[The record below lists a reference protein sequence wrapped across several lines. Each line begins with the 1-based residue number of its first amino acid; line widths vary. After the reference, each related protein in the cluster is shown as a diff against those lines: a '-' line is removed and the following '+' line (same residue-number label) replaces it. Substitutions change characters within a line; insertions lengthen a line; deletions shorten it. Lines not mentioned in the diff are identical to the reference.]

1 MVISI
6 FDKIANRTR
15 IGFLTA
21 FVLLLISYVL
31 TFFSTQKVIE
41 QANGINHTNRIIHDL
56 DNVLGFI
63 TRGES
68 AFRGY
73 VISDNKDL
81 LNQYDQSIRSTDS
94 TMKALKSFTADKPHY
109 QQNLDTLQHLIEQ
122 KYQWMERLFSHFENT
137 HSITPGF
144 IADNEELTVKMKNIE
159 QYVYTMQASE
169 RELWQQRSE
178 NVSQYSS
185 FIKIFSIV
193 SVVIALLLTLFSLLV
208 FNKENREKKEQQL
221 KTDVFREQLENRV
234 EQLAE
239 LNKELIELRNLE
251 KYAVTGRIA
260 RTIAHEV
267 RNPLT
272 NINLSIEQ
280 LRMDVPPSD
289 NTQMFFDMV
298 TRNSD
303 RINALL
309 SDLLNSTRVAE
320 LNFTSV
326 DINEVVEESLVLAK
340 DRLKLKQINIV
351 KHYDHAL
358 APVSVDVSKLTIAF
372 LNIIVNAIEAMEENG
387 TLTIST
393 EKLNNRCVIKI
404 ADDGAGM
411 TPAEVERLFE
421 PYFTTKEKGNGLGL
435 ANTQNIIFG
444 HGGSI
449 RGESEKGR
457 GTVFTIF
464 LNFATP
470 TVTK

>member
-1 MVISI
+1 MLVSI

-15 IGFLTA
+15 IGLLTA

-63 TRGES
+63 IRGES

-73 VISDNKDL
+73 VIYDDQELRK
-81 LNQYDQSIRSTDS
+81 QYDQSIRSADS
-94 TMKALKSFTADKPHY
+94 TLKALKSFTADKPYY
-109 QQNLDTLQHLIEQ
+109 QQNLDTLQHLIEL
-122 KYQWMERLFSHFENT
+122 KYQWMERLFSQFTKT

-144 IADNEELTVKMKNIE
+144 IADNDELAAKMKNIE
-159 QYVYTMQASE
+159 QYVYAMQASE
-169 RELWQQRSE
+169 RQLWEERSE

-208 FNKENREKKEQQL
+208 FNKENREKKAQQL
-221 KTDVFREQLENRV
+221 KTDVFREQLEKRV

-280 LRMDVPPSD
+280 LRMDVPPTD

-326 DINEVVEESLVLAK
+326 DINNVMDESLVLAK

-351 KHYDHAL
+351 KHYDQSL
-358 APVSVDVSKLTIAF
+358 APVSVDISKLTIAF
-372 LNIIVNAIEAMEENG
+372 LNIIVNAVEAMEEKG
-387 TLTIST
+387 RLTITT
-393 EKLNNRCVIKI
+393 EKFNNRCLIKI
-404 ADDGAGM
+404 ADDGSGM
-411 TPAEVERLFE
+411 SAAEVERLFE

-457 GTVFTIF
+457 GTVFTIS
-464 LNFATP
+464 LNFATNA
-470 TVTK
+470 VIK